1 MKIKGIPLAGVV
13 EEVKK
18 VKGRSTTRKQ
28 REKERLRE
36 ECVRR
41 REKGWRKEGGQGG
54 YVCGE
59 KNASFLFCFFIIII
73 LFSGS

>member
-18 VKGRSTTRKQ
+18 MEGRSTTRKQ

-41 REKGWRKEGGQGG
+41 REKGGGRREGRVAIFAGRRIVKPKRK
-54 YVCGE
+54 
-59 KNASFLFCFFIIII
+59 KI
-73 LFSGS
+73 L